1 MGSVV
6 RADPTTHKVMIDT
19 GLHVVLDNLNL
30 AYMNS
35 YAADSLINSIY
46 TCATINITNAYG
58 IDGMLSELPDVSNH

>member
-1 MGSVV
+1 MGSGPL
-6 RADPTTHKVMIDT
+6 ADPTTHKVMTDT

-35 YAADSLINSIY
+35 YAADSLVNSIY
-46 TCATINITNAYG
+46 TCAAINITNAYG

>member
-1 MGSVV
+1 MGSGLPG
-6 RADPTTHKVMIDT
+6 RTRHKVMTDT

-35 YAADSLINSIY
+35 YVADSLVSSIC
-46 TCATINITNAYG
+46 TRATVNITNAYG